1 MHAYYS
7 QQHSTL
13 LLANQKEAGCIC
25 MQCMFW
31 NTCICISHGHGW
43 DERWSDSDGE
53 AAVAPCCRCCWAAGG
68 GGDLLPLQLDVAA
81 VAPLGP
87 PRVLDDPVLLPGG
100 RVLPVPNHGDGVV
113 EPAAAPPSVHAL
125 PPEVVEVR
133 VAGPDRDDGHHR
145 LLLLLP
151 AGHHRVHQRRL
162 VVHKHTAAMNC
173 RLSRPSGDRLLDD
186 GVATAAAT
194 PSSSA
199 SVAVVYMAMNSSV
212 VRSVYSVSP
221 SSYEGSSPFL
231 ARMYRMLPAYT
242 WKRWRSS
249 EAVA

>member
-1 MHAYYS
+1 
-7 QQHSTL
+7 
-13 LLANQKEAGCIC
+13 

-194 PSSSA
+194 ADATLAVAKANYSSFA
-199 SVAVVYMAMNSSV
+199 SDDATADTTADATAAVAAMATAHGVKVTAIIAITVVVSVAAVVAVAVVV
-212 VRSVYSVSP
+212 
-221 SSYEGSSPFL
+221 
-231 ARMYRMLPAYT
+231 
-242 WKRWRSS
+242 
-249 EAVA
+249 EAVVQR